1 MNIGSQ
7 IRKLRRERDWT
18 QAELAER
25 IGIDK
30 RNISRYES
38 GHADPR
44 RKTLLKLAEVF
55 NVDVQELLGVS
66 ASTGEEV
73 CDDPELQSLVYEISK
88 LPERDKEALKHIMKA
103 VVQKHRVT
111 AALAS

>member
-1 MNIGSQ
+1 MSVGTQ

-18 QAELAER
+18 QADLAER

-38 GHADPR
+38 GHAEPR
-44 RKTLLKLAEVF
+44 KSTLLKLAEVLE
-55 NVDVQELLGVS
+55 VDVPQLLGVADAKGS
-66 ASTGEEV
+66 ESCE
-73 CDDPELQSLVYEISK
+73 DPELQRLVQEISK
-88 LPERDKEALKHIMKA
+88 LPPQDKEALMHIMKA